1 MDSRTDEAV
10 PNGWSRRV
18 LGDVADISPESL
30 SASTPPDSLFGYIDL
45 SSVEKGRI
53 HWDMVRTEAFRS
65 APSRARRAVR
75 PGDVLFG
82 TVRPALQSHG
92 AITPHENLSLV
103 ASTGFS
109 VIRARQSE
117 SWPRFLFHTIL
128 GETVSRAARR
138 MEVGSNYP
146 AVNESDVR
154 LFPVLCPPV
163 PEQRHIAAILDTLDE
178 AIRKTE
184 GIMVKLRQVEQG
196 LLHDLLTRGV
206 DESGGVRPLPSEAPG
221 LYKNAGSDLIPT
233 PWSTCPVGSVL
244 ARLEQGWSPDCS
256 GHRAE
261 HGEWGVLKTSAV
273 TWDGYVDYQNKAL
286 PEGLPPK
293 PEYEVH
299 RLDVLITR
307 AGPNSRVGVVAFVP
321 KTQGR
326 LMLSD
331 KLYRL
336 CPGREVTPRFL
347 ALALSAPRVQRHLS
361 TLKTGLAES
370 QTNISQAIVRE
381 LRMSLPPLSEQEA
394 IVARFDAA
402 LDRAAAETRV
412 LEKLATLRNGLAEDL
427 LTGRVRV
434 PMPEEAT
441 A

>member
-1 MDSRTDEAV
+1 MSDALRMVRLCDVAHVEMGQSPPSSVVSESPERGVAFLQGNAEFTAFNPRAKLYCAKPPKIAEAGDALISVRAPVGAINIADQTYCIGRGLAAVRFTGVDHAFGFHALSFHSRGLRRVAQGTTFEAIGGADLREMQF
-10 PNGWSRRV
+10 PLCSRR
-18 LGDVADISPESL
+18 
-30 SASTPPDSLFGYIDL
+30 
-45 SSVEKGRI
+45 
-53 HWDMVRTEAFRS
+53 
-65 APSRARRAVR
+65 
-75 PGDVLFG
+75 
-82 TVRPALQSHG
+82 
-92 AITPHENLSLV
+92 
-103 ASTGFS
+103 
-109 VIRARQSE
+109 
-117 SWPRFLFHTIL
+117 
-128 GETVSRAARR
+128 
-138 MEVGSNYP
+138 
-146 AVNESDVR
+146 
-154 LFPVLCPPV
+154 
-163 PEQRHIAAILDTLDE
+163 EQRRIAAILDTLDE

>member
-1 MDSRTDEAV
+1 MNSI
-10 PNGWSRRV
+10 
-18 LGDVADISPESL
+18 DISPESL

-178 AIRKTE
+178 AIRRTE
-184 GIMVKLRQVEQG
+184 AAIAKLGLVKQG
-196 LLHDLLTRGV
+196 LLHDLMARGI
-206 DESGGVRPLPSEAPG
+206 DESGCLRPPPEDAPHLYGVTGLGGLPADWRVSALSEWLVGTPKNGYSALEVGEWTGTVVLGLGCLTLDGFRPLHLKSIAARDGNVSRALLRDRDLLISRSNTRDLVG
-221 LYKNAGSDLIPT
+221 LAGVYRDVGIPCVYPDLMMRLT
-233 PWSTCPVGSVL
+233 PAATT
-244 ARLEQGWSPDCS
+244 SPDFLEIVLRSPTARAQLQAMAS
-256 GHRAE
+256 G
-261 HGEWGVLKTSAV
+261 TSGSMVKINATIV
-273 TWDGYVDYQNKAL
+273 
-286 PEGLPPK
+286 
-293 PEYEVH
+293 
-299 RLDVLITR
+299 RDVLI
-307 AGPNSRVGVVAFVP
+307 P
-321 KTQGR
+321 
-326 LMLSD
+326 M
-331 KLYRL
+331 
-336 CPGREVTPRFL
+336 
-347 ALALSAPRVQRHLS
+347 
-361 TLKTGLAES
+361 
-370 QTNISQAIVRE
+370 
-381 LRMSLPPLSEQEA
+381 PPLGEQQRIVEA
-394 IVARFDAA
+394 S
-402 LDRAAAETRV
+402 
-412 LEKLATLRNGLAEDL
+412 EKLSSRARTECRVAQKLQALKHGVLDDL
-427 LTGRVRV
+427 LSGRVRV
-434 PMPEEAT
+434 PVVEEAT

>member
-10 PNGWSRRV
+10 PAGWSRRV
-18 LGDVADISPESL
+18 LGDVADMNPESL

-92 AITPHENLSLV
+92 AITPHENLPLV

-163 PEQRHIAAILDTLDE
+163 PEQRHIAAILDTLDD
-178 AIRKTE
+178 AIRETE
-184 GIMVKLRQVEQG
+184 DLIAKHKQIERG
-196 LLHDLLTRGV
+196 LLHDLLTRGI
-206 DESGGVRPLPSEAPG
+206 DESGRLRPVLEKVPHIYRASALGMLPVDWRVGPLSDWLVGGPKNGYSALEIDEWTGTCVLG
-221 LYKNAGSDLIPT
+221 LGCLTPDAFRPRHLKSISPRDGNVQRALLHDGDL
-233 PWSTCPVGSVL
+233 
-244 ARLEQGWSPDCS
+244 
-256 GHRAE
+256 
-261 HGEWGVLKTSAV
+261 
-273 TWDGYVDYQNKAL
+273 
-286 PEGLPPK
+286 
-293 PEYEVH
+293 
-299 RLDVLITR
+299 LITR
-307 AGPNSRVGVVAFVP
+307 SNTRELVGFVGV
-321 KTQGR
+321 
-326 LMLSD
+326 
-331 KLYRL
+331 Y
-336 CPGREVTPRFL
+336 REVGMRCVYPDLMMRLTPTAATSPEFL
-347 ALALSAPRVQRHLS
+347 EIVLRSPASRAQLQAAASGTSGSMVKINSTVVRDLVVPMPPVAEQRR
-361 TLKTGLAES
+361 
-370 QTNISQAIVRE
+370 IV
-381 LRMSLPPLSEQEA
+381 EA
-394 IVARFDAA
+394 NEMLAA
-402 LDRAAAETRV
+402 LDASERNMAQ
-412 LEKLATLRNGLAEDL
+412 KLWALKQGLSRDL

-434 PMPEEAT
+434 PAK
-441 A
+441 ALA